1 MKADAEER
9 VGYDGFVAKGGGC
22 MELVPEPIG
31 ECLSVGLMDGG
42 GDGCGIDG
50 VAVAEVANDFAAWV
64 QEPHTDREIDIFV
77 VPLFLKSDGVVLE
90 PLPPI
95 ESGAGGGEPVEGIWD
110 KPCDGLSVGSDTAEA
125 ELEYVAL
132 ANLAN
137 GCLYA
142 VGQEVVVGIEEHN
155 VVACGVFQSSVACG
169 SQTTM
174 GHTDG
179 IGDGC
184 VGAVVGEDDLQV
196 GIGLLLEGTQASLQQ
211 VGGNVIDW
219 HYDGYSLQIGAPR

>member
-1 MKADAEER
+1 
-9 VGYDGFVAKGGGC
+9 

-42 GDGCGIDG
+42 GDGCGVDG

-77 VPLFLKSDGVVLE
+77 VPLFLKSDGVVGK
-90 PLPPI
+90 PAAPI
-95 ESGAGGGEPVEGIWD
+95 ESGAGGGEPVESIWD
-110 KPCDGLSVGSDTAEA
+110 KSCNGLSVGSDAAEA

-132 ANLAN
+132 ANLAD
-137 GCLYA
+137 GCQYA

-155 VVACGVFQSSVACG
+155 EVACGVFQSSVACG
-169 SQTTM
+169 CQSTM

-179 IGDGC
+179 TGDGR
-184 VGAVVGEDDLQV
+184 VGTVVGEDDLQV
-196 GIGLLLEGTQASLQQ
+196 GIGLLLEGTQTSLQQ